1 MNSQARSFFVLVGSV
16 IGGITFG
23 NFLGDYVSIHGV
35 PFLNSDNH
43 DALIASIVT
52 VMLYKKF
59 ENE

>member
-1 MNSQARSFFVLVGSV
+1 MNNQVRPFIVLVGSV
-16 IGGITFG
+16 IGGIAFG

-35 PFLNSDNH
+35 PFLSSDSH

-52 VMLYKKF
+52 IMLYKKF